1 MRKDVFDP
9 KFLHISI
16 ITMKKN
22 YFILAATIA
31 VIGLTAAMSRSDNA
45 LNGFAIGTP
54 AIKTVSSL
62 TFGPEGVLFIGDSQ
76 GGTVFAIDT
85 KDSKRS
91 SKAQAA
97 DIQNIDQKIA
107 ASLGTTSDKVTI
119 TDMAVNPLSKK
130 IYFAVQNSDGTPL
143 ILRLENGEL
152 QSVPLKNVSY
162 SSLALNNVPA
172 EDAKDQRGRS
182 MRVAAISDIAYGDGK
197 LMLSGISN
205 QEFASTFR
213 IIPFPFNTKQ
223 ESSSL
228 EIYHAAHGR
237 FETNAPIRT
246 FTTTMINGKNHL
258 VASYTCTPLVVFAL
272 DDLKPGTHVKGR
284 TVAEMG
290 NGNTPVDILTLSGDG
305 EKYLLMANSSRPAT
319 KLKHKDIESFQGSLT
334 EKATSTYAGVPF
346 EVSTRKN
353 VTQMDKFD
361 DNRVVLIQKSTSG
374 SIDLLTI
381 NGKDL

>member
-1 MRKDVFDP
+1 MRDEQLADS
-9 KFLHISI
+9 SI
-16 ITMKKN
+16 RINNMNKN
-22 YFILAATIA
+22 YLILAAA
-31 VIGLTAAMSRSDNA
+31 VTAIGLTAAMRRADSA
-45 LNGFAIGTP
+45 LSGFTTGTP
-54 AIKTVSSL
+54 AIKSVSSL
-62 TFGPEGVLFIGDSQ
+62 TFGPDGVLFIGDSQ
-76 GGTVFAIDT
+76 GATVFALDT
-85 KDSKRS
+85 KDSKHNTR
-91 SKAQAA
+91 AEAA

-107 ASLGTTSDKVTI
+107 ASLGTTPDKITI
-119 TDMAVNPLSKK
+119 TDMAVNPMSKK

-143 ILRLENGEL
+143 VLRLENGQM
-152 QSVPLKNVSY
+152 QSVSLKDVPY

-182 MRVAAISDIAYGDGK
+182 MRVAAISDLAYSDGK

-213 IIPFPFNTKQ
+213 SIPYPFNTKQ

-237 FETNAPIRT
+237 YETNAPIRT
-246 FTTTMINGKNHL
+246 FTTSTINGKSYL
-258 VASYTCTPLVVFAL
+258 IASYTCTPLVVFAL

-290 NGNTPVDILTLSGDG
+290 NGNTPADILTLNSDG
-305 EKYLLMANSSRPAT
+305 EKYLLMANSSRPAA

-346 EVSTRKN
+346 EVSARKN
-353 VTQMDKFD
+353 VTQMDKLD
-361 DNRVVLIQKSTSG
+361 ERRIVIIQKSAAG
-374 SIDLLTI
+374 STDLLTI

>member
-1 MRKDVFDP
+1 
-9 KFLHISI
+9 
-16 ITMKKN
+16 MKKN
-22 YFILAATIA
+22 YFILGAAITA
-31 VIGLTAAMSRSDNA
+31 IGLTAAMGRSDNA
-45 LNGFAIGTP
+45 LSGFTKGTP
-54 AIKTVSSL
+54 VIKSVSSL

-76 GGTVFAIDT
+76 GATVFAIDT
-85 KDSKRS
+85 RDSKRN
-91 SKAQAA
+91 ARAEAA

-107 ASLGTTSDKVTI
+107 ASLGTTPENVTI

-143 ILRLENGEL
+143 ILRLENGKL
-152 QSVPLKNVSY
+152 QSLPLKNVSY
-162 SSLALNNVPA
+162 STLALNNVPA
-172 EDAKDQRGRS
+172 PDAKDQRGRS
-182 MRVAAISDIAYGDGK
+182 MRVAAISDIAYADGK

-213 IIPFPFNTKQ
+213 SIPYPFNTQQ

-237 FETNAPIRT
+237 YETNAPIRT
-246 FTTTMINGKNHL
+246 FTTSTINGKNYL
-258 VASYTCTPLVVFAL
+258 IASYTCTPLVVFAL

-290 NGNTPVDILTLSGDG
+290 NGNTPADILTLNSGG
-305 EKYLLMANSSRPAT
+305 EKYLLMANSSRPAA

-346 EVSTRKN
+346 EVSARKN
-353 VTQMDKFD
+353 VTQMDKLD
-361 DNRVVLIQKSTSG
+361 DGRVVLIQKSPAG
-374 SIDLLTI
+374 STDLLTI

>member
-1 MRKDVFDP
+1 
-9 KFLHISI
+9 
-16 ITMKKN
+16 MKKD
-22 YFILAATIA
+22 YFIIGAAITVIGFVAATI
-31 VIGLTAAMSRSDNA
+31 RSDSA
-45 LNGFAIGTP
+45 LSGFTTGTP
-54 AIKTVSSL
+54 AIKSVSTL

-76 GGTVFAIDT
+76 GATVYAIDT
-85 KDSKRS
+85 KDSKRNS
-91 SKAQAA
+91 QAQAA
-97 DIQNIDQKIA
+97 EIQNIDQKIA
-107 ASLGTTSDKVTI
+107 ASLGTTPDKVII

-143 ILRLENGEL
+143 ILRLENDKL
-152 QSVPLKNVSY
+152 QSVPLKDISF

-182 MRVAAISDIAYGDGK
+182 MRVAAISDIAYADGK

-213 IIPFPFNTKQ
+213 SIPYPFNSNQ

-290 NGNTPVDILTLSGDG
+290 NGNTPVDILTLSDGG

-334 EKATSTYAGVPF
+334 EKATSMYAGVPF
-346 EVSTRKN
+346 EVSARKN
-353 VTQMDKFD
+353 VTQMDKLD
-361 DNRVVLIQKSTSG
+361 DKRVVLIQKSTAG
-374 SIDLLTI
+374 SVDLLTI
-381 NGKDL
+381 NGTDL

>member
-1 MRKDVFDP
+1 
-9 KFLHISI
+9 
-16 ITMKKN
+16 MKKN
-22 YFILAATIA
+22 YFIIVAAITVMGLAAATI
-31 VIGLTAAMSRSDNA
+31 RSDSA
-45 LNGFAIGTP
+45 LNGFVKGTP
-54 AIKTVSSL
+54 AIKSVSSL

-76 GGTVFAIDT
+76 GAIVYAIDT

-91 SKAQAA
+91 SQAQAP

-107 ASLGTTSDKVTI
+107 ASLGTTPEKIII
-119 TDMAVNPLSKK
+119 TDMVVNPLSKK
-130 IYFAVQNSDGTPL
+130 IYFSVQNSDGTPV
-143 ILRLENGEL
+143 ILRLENGKL
-152 QSVPLKNVSY
+152 HSVPLQDISY

-182 MRVAAISDIAYGDGK
+182 MRVAAISDIAYTDGK

-213 IIPFPFNTKQ
+213 VIPYPFNTKQ

-246 FTTTMINGKNHL
+246 FITSMINGKNHL
-258 VASYTCTPLVVFAL
+258 IASYTCTPLVVFAL
-272 DDLKPGTHVKGR
+272 NDLKPGTHVKGR

-290 NGNTPVDILTLSGDG
+290 NGNTPVDILTLSDDG

-319 KLKHKDIESFQGSLT
+319 KLKHKDIESFEGSLT

-346 EVSTRKN
+346 EVSSRKN
-353 VTQMDKFD
+353 VSQMDKLD
-361 DNRVVLIQKSTSG
+361 DKRIVLIQKNSAG